1 LTSRWAFLERSW
13 TLPRALQEA
22 TSLAVLL
29 VADLAALTAA
39 LVGAAALRISVL
51 PALLSAFPAAT
62 YPLAHYLQLWWLP
75 LPYLAAFA
83 YSGLYTR
90 RMPRLEEIR
99 RCLGAATTGTV
110 LTFTLVSVA
119 KLQEDVSRPVLL
131 LTWVGLLGIL
141 PAVRGITKRTLYALG
156 PWRRRAIVVGWGEE
170 AHALAAALG
179 RDPALGYE
187 VVAVVGDWEQVPAVS
202 AAWGARDVVVLAR
215 SLGHPDV
222 LRLVERLRPVAEN
235 VLLVPDLTEVPIL
248 GLEILGLFE
257 DRTLL
262 LRVPNSLLKPTNL
275 LLKRATDLGLGSIA
289 AFLSLPVVAVAAI
302 LVKLDSAGPAF
313 HVEARVGRG
322 GRRFPCVKLRT
333 MYVDAPQRL
342 TSYLAANPGA
352 QAEWERYRKLRS
364 HDPRVT
370 RVGRFLRRWSL
381 DELPQLWNVLRG
393 EMSLVGPRPY
403 LPEEVPLLRGDG
415 MLDVPP
421 GMTGLWQVSGRNA
434 LDFRTREQLDRW
446 YVGNWSLWLDLV
458 ILLRT
463 LPAVVRGESS
473 IR

>member
-1 LTSRWAFLERSW
+1 MTGRSASFEGSWA
-13 TLPRALQEA
+13 LPRALQEA

-29 VADLAALTAA
+29 VADLAALAAA
-39 LVGAAALRISVL
+39 LVGAVGLRVFVL
-51 PALLSAFPAAT
+51 PSLSGAFSPAT
-62 YPLAHYLQLWWLP
+62 YPVAHYLQLWWLP
-75 LPYLAAFA
+75 LSYLAAFA

-110 LTFTLVSVA
+110 LAFALVSVA
-119 KLQEDVSRPVLL
+119 KLQEEVSRPVLV
-131 LTWVGLLGIL
+131 LTWMGLLGIL
-141 PAVRGITKRTLYALG
+141 PAVRGIVKRALFALG
-156 PWRRRAIVVGWGEE
+156 LWRRRAVVVGEGEE
-170 AHALAAALG
+170 ARALAAALG

-187 VVAVVGDWEQVPAVS
+187 VVAVVGEWERVPAIS
-202 AAWGARDVVVLAR
+202 ARWGAREVVVLAR

-222 LRLVERLRPVAEN
+222 LRLVERLRPVVEN
-235 VLLVPDLTEVPIL
+235 VLLVPDLAEVPVL
-248 GLEILGLFE
+248 GLEVLGLFE

-262 LRVPNSLLKPTNL
+262 LRVPNALRKPGNL
-275 LLKRATDLGLGSIA
+275 LLKRVMDLVLGSIA
-289 AFLSLPVVAVAAI
+289 TVLALPVVALAAV

-313 HVEARVGRG
+313 HVEARVGRRG
-322 GRRFPCVKLRT
+322 KLFPCFKLRT

-342 TSYLAANPGA
+342 AAYLAANPGA
-352 QAEWERYRKLRS
+352 QEEWERYRKLRS

-403 LPEEVPLLRGDG
+403 LPDEVVLLGADG
-415 MLDVPP
+415 MLDVRP

-446 YVGNWSLWLDLV
+446 YVSNWSLWLDLLV
-458 ILLRT
+458 LLRT
-463 LPAVVRGESS
+463 FPAIVRGES
-473 IR
+473 